1 MAKCVFISAD
11 ILSFQQKMISL
22 QDNMRNTVRQYHK
35 LLFLLLVPVLL
46 GSCLTAKHV
55 NYFQPPGH
63 GIASYADTLDFEDYA
78 IRPGDKLY
86 IRVYTTNEETY
97 KVLNGFNGGSA
108 SYYYLMNNTGSS
120 YGNQDLY
127 TYRVDTAG
135 CIRYPMIDTVKVV
148 GLTTREAK
156 HALEERLRSVINP
169 VSVVVIISQR
179 QFSVIGGA
187 GTGRFFMQK
196 EKVTI
201 YEALAMAG
209 NAQEYADRSKVRIIR
224 TLPNGQTIVKK
235 FDLRSADIINSE
247 FYYIQP
253 DDIIYIQML
262 NEQVFAM
269 NSFAAVL
276 STIAST
282 IGFGVF
288 IYSFVNNY
296 LVQPFKK

>member
-1 MAKCVFISAD
+1 MV
-11 ILSFQQKMISL
+11 SL
-22 QDNMRNTVRQYHK
+22 QDNMRNTVRTIHK
-35 LLFLLLVPVLL
+35 ILFLLLLPLL
-46 GSCLTAKHV
+46 LSSCLTAKHV
-55 NYFQPPGH
+55 NYFQQPGK
-63 GIASYADTLDFEDYA
+63 GIASYADTLDYEDYA

-97 KVLNGFNGGSA
+97 KVLNGLSGTNSYS
-108 SYYYLMNNTGSS
+108 SYYYMNNNGSTN
-120 YGNQDLY
+120 GNQDLY

-135 CIRYPMIDTVKVV
+135 YIRYPMIDTVKVV

-156 HALEERLRSVINP
+156 FALEERLKDVINP
-169 VSVVVIISQR
+169 VSVMVMISQR
-179 QFSVIGGA
+179 QFCVIGGA

-201 YEALAMAG
+201 YEAIAMAG
-209 NAQEYADRSKVRIIR
+209 NAQEFADRSKVRIIR
-224 TLPNGQTIVKK
+224 TLPTGQTIIKK
-235 FDLRSADIINSE
+235 FDLRSADIVNSE
-247 FYYIQP
+247 FYYVQP

-262 NEQVFAM
+262 NEQIFAM

-282 IGFGVF
+282 VGFGVF